1 MELISAAAPFFRY
14 LMLGIALYVVIR
26 MLVALF
32 CKKTTDPVRAKLV
45 NSITGEGIALYDRE
59 ASIGRNRK
67 CDIVLPFETISRL
80 HAVIV
85 YRNKGFVIFDTFSKS
100 GVTVNG
106 EKINGKS
113 PVYNGD
119 VIGMGGLEYT
129 LVEAR
134 YKYIKDKSGVAGRAS
149 YGVILILLAVF
160 NLVSMVL
167 NLFPNGEFSIQIM
180 CVYVGF
186 IALQWLYFA
195 FAAFV
200 MRIHNFELEMIGF
213 MFSSI
218 GLAIVGSMYP
228 ETVLKQ
234 FLAIALGVVAYCA
247 LLMLMRFVA
256 VLKAL
261 RWLVAFAAI
270 GILGVTLAIAEPTN
284 GALSWLNLGGI
295 SIQPSELVKV
305 AFIFAGAVT
314 LEKLQSIRNLT
325 MYIVFAA
332 ICVGELFFMYDFGA
346 ALIFFFTFIVIAFM
360 RSGDV
365 RTLVLICIVAALGA
379 GLILAFKP
387 YVASRFS
394 TYLHVWDYM
403 DEGGYQQTRTLIYT
417 ASGGLF
423 GLGLGRGEL
432 RNIFAAAEDLVFG
445 VVCEEFGMIM
455 GFLVPV
461 TYGVIAIWTVINSGK
476 AKSTFYSIV
485 GVAASAMMLFQTMLN
500 VFGITDLLPLTGV
513 TLPFVSKGG
522 SSVVSCF
529 CLLAFIKAIDT
540 RTYASFKPNTQSPV
554 KPQKGKKATRT
565 QKMSQTPQATRAP
578 EASQIQKAP
587 QTRKAPQTQK
597 APQTRKV
604 PQTQK
609 TPKGAKVQKEG
620 GR

>member
-1 MELISAAAPFFRY
+1 MELITAIAPVLRY
-14 LMLGIALYVVIR
+14 AMLGIVLFVIIR

-45 NSITGEGIALYDRE
+45 NSITGEGLNLYDRE
-59 ASIGRNRK
+59 VSLGRNKK
-67 CDIVLPFETISRL
+67 CDVVLPFETISRL
-80 HAVIV
+80 HAVIA
-85 YRNKGFVIFDTFSKS
+85 YRNKGFVIFDTFSKT

-113 PVYNGD
+113 HIYDGD

-129 LVEAR
+129 LKEAK
-134 YKYIKDKSGVAGRAS
+134 YKYIKDKSGAAGRAS
-149 YGVILILLAVF
+149 YGVILILLALF
-160 NLVSMVL
+160 NIFSMAL
-167 NLFPNGEFSIQIM
+167 NLFPNGEFKGEILL
-180 CVYVGF
+180 VYLGF
-186 IALQWLYFA
+186 IALQWIYFA
-195 FAAFV
+195 FASFV
-200 MRIHNFELEMIGF
+200 MRINNFELEMIGF
-213 MFSSI
+213 MFSSV

-234 FLAIALGVVAYCA
+234 FLAIVLGVVLYCT
-247 LLMLMRFVA
+247 LLMFMRYISA
-256 VLKAL
+256 VKTL
-261 RWLVAFAAI
+261 RWMVAFCAI
-270 GILGVTLAIAEPTN
+270 GLLGVTLAIAEPTN
-284 GALSWLNLGGI
+284 GALSWLSLGGI

-314 LEKLQSIRNLT
+314 LEKLQSIRHLT

-332 ICVGELFFMYDFGA
+332 ICVGELFLMYDFGA

-365 RTLVLICIVAALGA
+365 RTLVLICMVAALGA
-379 GLILAFKP
+379 GIILVFKP

-394 TYLHVWDYM
+394 TYLHVWEYM
-403 DEGGYQQTRTLIYT
+403 DEGGFQQTRTLIYT
-417 ASGGLF
+417 ASGGFF
-423 GLGLGRGEL
+423 GLGLGKGQL

-455 GFLVPV
+455 GFLIPV
-461 TYGVIAIWTVINSGK
+461 TYCIIAVWAVVNSGK

-522 SSVVSCF
+522 SSIISCF

-540 RTYASFKPNTQSPV
+540 RTYASFKPDT
-554 KPQKGKKATRT
+554 KR
-565 QKMSQTPQATRAP
+565 P
-578 EASQIQKAP
+578 EKAP
-587 QTRKAPQTQK
+587 KG
-597 APQTRKV
+597 
-604 PQTQK
+604 QK
-609 TPKGAKVQKEG
+609 TPKSKRGGAQV
-620 GR
+620 

>member
-1 MELISAAAPFFRY
+1 MELITAVAPALRY
-14 LMLGIALYVVIR
+14 AMLGIVLFVVIR

-32 CKKTTDPVRAKLV
+32 CKKTTDPVRAKLI
-45 NSITGEGIALYDRE
+45 NSITGEGLPLYDRE
-59 ASIGRNRK
+59 VSLGRNKK

-80 HAVIV
+80 HAVIA
-85 YRNKGFVIFDTFSKS
+85 YRNKGFVIFDTFSKT

-113 PVYNGD
+113 HIYDGD

-129 LVEAR
+129 LKEAK
-134 YKYIKDKSGVAGRAS
+134 YKYIKDKSGAAGRAS

-160 NLVSMVL
+160 NVFSMLL
-167 NLFPNGEFSIQIM
+167 NLFPKGEFNGEILL
-180 CVYVGF
+180 VYLGF
-186 IALQWLYFA
+186 IALQWIYFA
-195 FAAFV
+195 FASFV
-200 MRIHNFELEMIGF
+200 MRINNFELEMIGF
-213 MFSSI
+213 MFASI

-234 FLAIALGVVAYCA
+234 FLAIVLGVVLYCA
-247 LLMLMRFVA
+247 LLMFMRFISTV
-256 VLKAL
+256 KTL
-261 RWLVAFAAI
+261 RWMVAFCAI
-270 GILGVTLAIAEPTN
+270 GLLGITLAIAEPTN
-284 GALSWLNLGGI
+284 GALSWLSLGGI

-314 LEKLQSIRNLT
+314 LEKLQSIRHLT

-332 ICVGELFFMYDFGA
+332 ICVGELFLMYDFGA

-365 RTLVLICIVAALGA
+365 RTLVLICMVAALGA
-379 GLILAFKP
+379 GLILVFKP

-394 TYLHVWDYM
+394 TYLHVWEYM
-403 DEGGYQQTRTLIYT
+403 DEGGFQQTRTLIYT

-423 GLGLGRGEL
+423 GLGLGKGQL

-455 GFLVPV
+455 GFLIPL
-461 TYGVIAIWTVINSGK
+461 TYCIIAVWVVVNSGK

-522 SSVVSCF
+522 SSIISCF
-529 CLLAFIKAIDT
+529 CLLAFIKVIDT
-540 RTYASFKPNTQSPV
+540 RTYASFKPDTRR
-554 KPQKGKKATRT
+554 PQKVTKK
-565 QKMSQTPQATRAP
+565 QRAK
-578 EASQIQKAP
+578 SG
-587 QTRKAPQTQK
+587 
-597 APQTRKV
+597 
-604 PQTQK
+604 
-609 TPKGAKVQKEG
+609 GAEE
-620 GR
+620 

>member
-1 MELISAAAPFFRY
+1 MELVVAIAPFLRY
-14 LMLGIALYVVIR
+14 LMLGITLFVVIR

-32 CKKTTDPVRAKLV
+32 CKKTTDPLRAKLI
-45 NSITGEGIALYDRE
+45 NSITGEGLPLYDRE
-59 ASIGRNRK
+59 VSVGRNKK

-80 HAVIV
+80 HAVIA

-113 PVYNGD
+113 HIYDGD
-119 VIGMGGLEYT
+119 IVGMGGLEYT
-129 LVEAR
+129 LSEAK
-134 YKYIKDKSGVAGRAS
+134 YKYIKDRSGSAGRAS
-149 YGVILILLAVF
+149 YGIILILLAVF
-160 NLVSMVL
+160 NLCSML
-167 NLFPNGEFSIQIM
+167 INLFPNGAFNGQILL
-180 CVYVGF
+180 VYLCF

-195 FAAFV
+195 FASFV
-200 MRIHNFELEMIGF
+200 MRINNFELEMIGF
-213 MFSSI
+213 MFASV

-228 ETVLKQ
+228 ETVMKQ
-234 FLAIALGVVAYCA
+234 FFAVVLGVVAYCA
-247 LLMLMRFVA
+247 LLMLMRFVS
-256 VLKAL
+256 VVKAL
-261 RWLVAFAAI
+261 RWTVAFCAI
-270 GILGVTLAIAEPTN
+270 GLLGVTLAIAEPTN

-314 LEKLQSIRNLT
+314 LEKLQSIRHLT

-332 ICVGELFFMYDFGA
+332 VCVGELFLMYDFGA

-365 RTLVLICIVAALGA
+365 RTLVLICIVATLGA
-379 GLILAFKP
+379 GIILVFKP

-394 TYLHVWDYM
+394 TYLHVWEYM
-403 DEGGYQQTRTLIYT
+403 DEGGFQQTRTLIYT

-423 GLGLGRGEL
+423 GLGLGNGQL

-455 GFLVPV
+455 GFLIPL
-461 TYGVIAIWTVINSGK
+461 TYCVIAVWAVVNSGK

-522 SSVVSCF
+522 SSIISCF
-529 CLLAFIKAIDT
+529 CLLAFIKVLDS
-540 RTYASFKPNTQSPV
+540 RTYASFRPDTRRPQKTQKSQKEQKIPNTQNTEKTP
-554 KPQKGKKATRT
+554 RT
-565 QKMSQTPQATRAP
+565 QNTPKTP
-578 EASQIQKAP
+578 K
-587 QTRKAPQTQK
+587 
-597 APQTRKV
+597 
-604 PQTQK
+604 TQK
-609 TPKGAKVQKEG
+609 TPVTKKGVANQ
-620 GR
+620 

>member
-1 MELISAAAPFFRY
+1 MELINTIAPFFRY
-14 LMLGIALYVVIR
+14 LMLGIALFVVIR
-26 MLVALF
+26 MLIALF
-32 CKKTTDPVRAKLV
+32 CKKTTDPLRAKLI
-45 NSITGEGIALYDRE
+45 NTITGEGIPLYDRE
-59 ASIGRNRK
+59 VSMGRNKK

-80 HAVIV
+80 HAVIA
-85 YRNKGFVIFDTFSKS
+85 YRNKGFVIFDTFSKL

-113 PVYNGD
+113 HIYDGD

-129 LVEAR
+129 LKEAR
-134 YKYIKDKSGVAGRAS
+134 YKYIKDKSGAAGRAS
-149 YGVILILLAVF
+149 YGVILILLAIF
-160 NLVSMVL
+160 NLLSMIL
-167 NLFPNGEFSIQIM
+167 NLFPNGEFSVQIL
-180 CVYVGF
+180 CVYLGF

-195 FAAFV
+195 FASFV
-200 MRIHNFELEMIGF
+200 MRINNFELEMIGF
-213 MFSSI
+213 MFASL

-234 FLAIALGVVAYCA
+234 FLAVVLGVMAYCA
-247 LLMLMRFVA
+247 LLMLMRFVN
-256 VLKAL
+256 VVKTL
-261 RWLVAFAAI
+261 RWMVAFGAI
-270 GILGVTLAIAEPTN
+270 GLLAVTLAIAEPTN
-284 GALSWLNLGGI
+284 GALSWLSLGGI

-314 LEKLQSIRNLT
+314 LEKLQSIRHLT
-325 MYIVFAA
+325 MYIIFAA
-332 ICVGELFFMYDFGA
+332 VCVGELFLMYDFGA

-379 GLILAFKP
+379 GIILVFKP

-394 TYLHVWDYM
+394 TYLHVWEYM

-423 GLGLGRGEL
+423 GLGLGKGEL

-461 TYGVIAIWTVINSGK
+461 TYAVIAVWAVINSGK
-476 AKSTFYSIV
+476 AKSAFYSIV

-540 RTYASFKPNTQSPV
+540 RTYASFKP
-554 KPQKGKKATRT
+554 
-565 QKMSQTPQATRAP
+565 
-578 EASQIQKAP
+578 
-587 QTRKAPQTQK
+587 QTQR
-597 APQTRKV
+597 PQ
-604 PQTQK
+604 
-609 TPKGAKVQKEG
+609 KVQKEPKGSKGQKEPKAQKG
-620 GR
+620 GTGK

>member
-1 MELISAAAPFFRY
+1 MEFISTIAPVLRY
-14 LMLGIALYVVIR
+14 AMLGIVLFVVIR

-32 CKKTTDPVRAKLV
+32 CKKTTDPIRAKLI
-45 NSITGEGIALYDRE
+45 NSITGEGLPLYDRE
-59 ASIGRNRK
+59 VSLGRNKK

-80 HAVIV
+80 HAVIA
-85 YRNKGFVIFDTFSKS
+85 YRNKGFVIFDTFSKT

-113 PVYNGD
+113 HIYDGD

-129 LVEAR
+129 LKEAK

-149 YGVILILLAVF
+149 YGIILILLAVF
-160 NLVSMVL
+160 NLFSMVL
-167 NLFPNGEFSIQIM
+167 NLFPNGQFSSHILV
-180 CVYVGF
+180 VYLGF
-186 IALQWLYFA
+186 IVLQWLYFV
-195 FAAFV
+195 FASFV
-200 MRIHNFELEMIGF
+200 MRINNFELEMIGF

-228 ETVLKQ
+228 DTVMKQ
-234 FLAIALGVVAYCA
+234 FLAIVLGVVAYCA
-247 LLMLMRFVA
+247 LLMFMRFLSA
-256 VLKAL
+256 VKTL
-261 RWLVAFAAI
+261 RWMVAFCAI
-270 GILGVTLAIAEPTN
+270 GLLAVTLAIAEPTN
-284 GALSWLNLGGI
+284 GALSWLSLGGI

-314 LEKLQSIRNLT
+314 LEKLQSIRHLT

-332 ICVGELFFMYDFGA
+332 VCVGELFLMYDFGA
-346 ALIFFFTFIVIAFM
+346 ALIFFFTFVVIAFM

-365 RTLVLICIVAALGA
+365 RTLVLICMVAALGA
-379 GLILAFKP
+379 GIILVFKP

-394 TYLHVWDYM
+394 TYLHVWEYM
-403 DEGGYQQTRTLIYT
+403 DEGGFQQTRTLIYT

-423 GLGLGRGEL
+423 GLGLGKGQL
-432 RNIFAAAEDLVFG
+432 RNIFAAAEDLAFG

-455 GFLVPV
+455 GFLIPV
-461 TYGVIAIWTVINSGK
+461 TYCIIAVWAVVNSGK

-529 CLLAFIKAIDT
+529 CLLAFIKVIDT
-540 RTYASFKPNTQSPV
+540 RTYASFKPDTGR
-554 KPQKGKKATRT
+554 PQKA
-565 QKMSQTPQATRAP
+565 
-578 EASQIQKAP
+578 QKA
-587 QTRKAPQTQK
+587 KSG
-597 APQTRKV
+597 
-604 PQTQK
+604 
-609 TPKGAKVQKEG
+609 GAEK
-620 GR
+620 

>member
-1 MELISAAAPFFRY
+1 MELITAIAPVLRY
-14 LMLGIALYVVIR
+14 AMLGIVLFVIIR

-45 NSITGEGIALYDRE
+45 NSITGEGLNLYDRE
-59 ASIGRNRK
+59 VSLGRNKK

-80 HAVIV
+80 HAVIA
-85 YRNKGFVIFDTFSKS
+85 YRNKGFVIFDTFSKT

-113 PVYNGD
+113 HIYDGD

-129 LVEAR
+129 LKEAK
-134 YKYIKDKSGVAGRAS
+134 YKYIKDKSGAAGRAS
-149 YGVILILLAVF
+149 YGVILILLALF
-160 NLVSMVL
+160 NIFSMAL
-167 NLFPNGEFSIQIM
+167 NLFPNGEFKGEILL
-180 CVYVGF
+180 VYLGF
-186 IALQWLYFA
+186 IALQWIYFA
-195 FAAFV
+195 FASFV
-200 MRIHNFELEMIGF
+200 MRINNFELEMIGF
-213 MFSSI
+213 MFSSV

-234 FLAIALGVVAYCA
+234 FLAIVLGVVLYCA
-247 LLMLMRFVA
+247 LLMFMRYISA
-256 VLKAL
+256 VKTL
-261 RWLVAFAAI
+261 RWMVAFCAI
-270 GILGVTLAIAEPTN
+270 GLLGVTLAIAEPTN
-284 GALSWLNLGGI
+284 GALSWLSLGGI

-314 LEKLQSIRNLT
+314 LEKLQSIRHLT

-332 ICVGELFFMYDFGA
+332 ICVGELFLMYDFGA

-365 RTLVLICIVAALGA
+365 RTLVLICMVAALGA
-379 GLILAFKP
+379 GIILVFKP

-394 TYLHVWDYM
+394 TYLHVWEYM
-403 DEGGYQQTRTLIYT
+403 DEGGFQQTRTLIYT

-423 GLGLGRGEL
+423 GLGLGKGQL

-455 GFLVPV
+455 GFLIPV
-461 TYGVIAIWTVINSGK
+461 TYCIIAVWAVVNSGK

-522 SSVVSCF
+522 SSIISCF

-540 RTYASFKPNTQSPV
+540 RTYASFKPDT
-554 KPQKGKKATRT
+554 KR
-565 QKMSQTPQATRAP
+565 P
-578 EASQIQKAP
+578 EKAP
-587 QTRKAPQTQK
+587 KG
-597 APQTRKV
+597 
-604 PQTQK
+604 QK
-609 TPKGAKVQKEG
+609 TPKSKRGGAQV
-620 GR
+620 